1 MNNQDKQQIFG
12 ARLILLLAIHAV
24 YIAGKQHS
32 SCNSKSKHNERERSF
47 LFYVDRFFD
56 RKFLDDISWLGGK
69 NLTSIDAKYLMLEII
84 EKDNIFA
91 FTSENVVASDFQIK
105 SFDILEYDVK
115 KKRDDKP
122 SLLSSFEVISDDEN
136 LDSFDVI
143 HKKIFTINYNETMF
157 RRYVDVFYNE
167 ENVKN
172 VVVESFPVGEIEDES
187 EANSWFHD
195 AMAWLIQIYEHL
207 ELSNNVFG
215 EDFFANDGIVVQAHQ
230 FYLSCLNEYNDKQ
243 LEQQNKMN
251 EILEKELLKT
261 DNFSKLLKDIF
272 SMEILSKA
280 DKFNFLASLKL
291 LDLPKAVIP
300 KSEFL
305 NDLILRKDNKIY
317 ILKNINQ
324 LNFEFVTFVTN
335 YYGFADEPVHAYI
348 IELLTDK
355 SDEQKVY
362 VIHFM
367 SEYSNGLDM
376 SELSAIFKKYKN
388 MAIRLVDEFI
398 YNK

>member
-1 MNNQDKQQIFG
+1 MDNQDKQQISG
-12 ARLILLLAIHAV
+12 SRLILLLAIHAI
-24 YIAGKQHS
+24 YIADKQHS
-32 SCNSKSKHNERERSF
+32 SCNSKSKHNERGF

-69 NLTSIDAKYLMLEII
+69 NLTSIDAKDLMLEII

-91 FTSENVVASDFQIK
+91 FSSESVADFQIK

-122 SLLSSFEVISDDEN
+122 SLLSSFEVIPDDAN
-136 LDSFDVI
+136 PDSYDVI
-143 HKKIFTINYNETMF
+143 HKKIFTINYNESAAKF
-157 RRYVDVFYNE
+157 NRYVDVIYNE
-167 ENVKN
+167 ENVRN
-172 VVVESFPVGEIEDES
+172 IVVESFSVDSVES
-187 EANSWFHD
+187 EANNWFNV
-195 AMAWLIQIYEHL
+195 AMSWLIQIYEHL
-207 ELSNNVFG
+207 ELSNYIFENCDG
-215 EDFFANDGIVVQAHQ
+215 FFANDEIIAQARQ
-230 FYLSCLNEYNDKQ
+230 FYLNCLDEYNNKQ

-317 ILKNINQ
+317 ILKDINQ

-335 YYGFADEPVHAYI
+335 YYGFEDEPVHAYI
-348 IELLTDK
+348 IELLTDN

-367 SEYSNGLDM
+367 SEYSNGLDR
-376 SELSAIFKKYKN
+376 SELSDIFQKYKN
-388 MAIRLVDEFI
+388 MTVRLVDEFV
-398 YNK
+398 YKK

>member
-1 MNNQDKQQIFG
+1 MDKQNKQQISG
-12 ARLILLLAIHAV
+12 TRLILLLAIHAI
-24 YIAGKQHS
+24 YIAGKQRI
-32 SCNSKSKHNERERSF
+32 NNNDKNKHNERGF

-56 RKFLDDISWLGGK
+56 KKILDDISWLGGN
-69 NLTSIDAKYLMLEII
+69 NLTSLDAKDLMLEII
-84 EKDNIFA
+84 EKDNIFTNA
-91 FTSENVVASDFQIK
+91 SSSDFQIK
-105 SFDILEYDVK
+105 SFDILEYDVR
-115 KKRDDKP
+115 KKRVDKP
-122 SLLSSFEVISDDEN
+122 SLLSSFEIIPDDAN
-136 LDSFDVI
+136 PDSYDVI
-143 HKKIFTINYNETMF
+143 HKKIFTINYNETTFM
-157 RRYVDVFYNE
+157 RYVDVFYNE

-172 VVVESFPVGEIEDES
+172 VVVKSFSVGAIEDEKES
-187 EANSWFHD
+187 GANSWFNV
-195 AMAWLIQIYEHL
+195 AMSWLIQIYKHL
-207 ELSNNVFG
+207 GLSNYIFENC
-215 EDFFANDGIVVQAHQ
+215 DSFFENDGIITQARQ
-230 FYLSCLNEYNDKQ
+230 FYLNCLDECNNKQ

-291 LDLPKAVIP
+291 FDLQKAVIP

-317 ILKNINQ
+317 ILKDINE
-324 LNFEFVTFVTN
+324 LNFEFVKFVTN

-348 IELLTDK
+348 IELLTDN

-367 SEYSNGLDM
+367 SEYSGGLDM
-376 SELSAIFKKYKN
+376 SELSDIFQKYKN
-388 MAIRLVDEFI
+388 MAVRFVDEFV

>member
-32 SCNSKSKHNERERSF
+32 SCNSKSKHNERGF

-56 RKFLDDISWLGGK
+56 RKFLDDISWLGGN
-69 NLTSIDAKYLMLEII
+69 NLTSLDAKNLMLEII

-105 SFDILEYDVK
+105 SFDILEYDVR

-122 SLLSSFEVISDDEN
+122 SLLSSFEIIPDDAN
-136 LDSFDVI
+136 PDSYDVI
-143 HKKIFTINYNETMF
+143 HKKIFTINYNESEAKF
-157 RRYVDVFYNE
+157 NRYVDVIYNE
-167 ENVKN
+167 ENVRN
-172 VVVESFPVGEIEDES
+172 IVVESFPVDSVES
-187 EANSWFHD
+187 EANIWFHG
-195 AMAWLIQIYEHL
+195 AMSWLIQIYEHFG
-207 ELSNNVFG
+207 LSNYIFENCDG
-215 EDFFANDGIVVQAHQ
+215 FFANDEIIAQARQ
-230 FYLSCLNEYNDKQ
+230 FYLNCLDECNNKQ

-376 SELSAIFKKYKN
+376 SELSDIFKKYKN
-388 MAIRLVDEFI
+388 MVIRLVDEFI

>member
-32 SCNSKSKHNERERSF
+32 SCNSKSKHNERGF

-56 RKFLDDISWLGGK
+56 RKFLDDISWLGGN
-69 NLTSIDAKYLMLEII
+69 NLTSLDAKNLMLEII

-105 SFDILEYDVK
+105 SFDILEYDVR

-122 SLLSSFEVISDDEN
+122 SLLSSFEIIPDDAN
-136 LDSFDVI
+136 PDSYDVI
-143 HKKIFTINYNETMF
+143 HKKIFTINYNESEAKF
-157 RRYVDVFYNE
+157 NRYVDVIYNE
-167 ENVKN
+167 ENVRN
-172 VVVESFPVGEIEDES
+172 IVVESFPVDSVES
-187 EANSWFHD
+187 ETNSWFNV
-195 AMAWLIQIYEHL
+195 AMSWLIQIYEHL
-207 ELSNNVFG
+207 GLSNYIFENC
-215 EDFFANDGIVVQAHQ
+215 DNFFANDGIIAQARQ
-230 FYLSCLNEYNDKQ
+230 FYLNCLDEYNNKQ
-243 LEQQNKMN
+243 IDQQNKMN
-251 EILEKELLKT
+251 EILEVELAKT
-261 DNFSKLLKDIF
+261 NNFSKLLKDIF

-280 DKFNFLASLKL
+280 DKFNFLASLKF

-348 IELLTDK
+348 IELLTDN

-376 SELSAIFKKYKN
+376 SELSDIFQKYKN
-388 MAIRLVDEFI
+388 MTVRLVDEFV
-398 YNK
+398 YKK

>member
-1 MNNQDKQQIFG
+1 MDKQNKQQISG
-12 ARLILLLAIHAV
+12 TRLILLLAIHAI
-24 YIAGKQHS
+24 YIAGKQRI
-32 SCNSKSKHNERERSF
+32 NNNDKNKHNERGF

-56 RKFLDDISWLGGK
+56 KKILDDISWLGGN
-69 NLTSIDAKYLMLEII
+69 NLTSLDEKDLMLEII
-84 EKDNIFA
+84 EKDNIFTNA
-91 FTSENVVASDFQIK
+91 SSSDFQIK
-105 SFDILEYDVK
+105 SFDILEYDVR
-115 KKRDDKP
+115 KKRVDKP
-122 SLLSSFEVISDDEN
+122 SLLSSFEIIPDDSN
-136 LDSFDVI
+136 PDSYDII
-143 HKKIFTINYNETMF
+143 HRKIFTINYNETMF
-157 RRYVDVFYNE
+157 MRYVDVIYNE
-167 ENVKN
+167 ENVRN
-172 VVVESFPVGEIEDES
+172 IVVASFSVDSVES
-187 EANSWFHD
+187 EANNWFNV
-195 AMAWLIQIYEHL
+195 AMSWLIQIYEHL
-207 ELSNNVFG
+207 GLSNYIFENC
-215 EDFFANDGIVVQAHQ
+215 DSFFANDGIIAQARQ
-230 FYLSCLNEYNDKQ
+230 FYLNCLDEYNNKQ
-243 LEQQNKMN
+243 LDQQNKMN
-251 EILEKELLKT
+251 EILEKELVKT

-317 ILKNINQ
+317 ILKDINQ

-335 YYGFADEPVHAYI
+335 YYGFADELVHAYI

-367 SEYSNGLDM
+367 SEYSNVMDI
-376 SELSAIFKKYKN
+376 SELSDIFQKYKN
-388 MAIRLVDEFI
+388 MAVRLVDEFV

>member
-1 MNNQDKQQIFG
+1 MTNQNKQQISG

-32 SCNSKSKHNERERSF
+32 SCNSKSKHNERGF

-69 NLTSIDAKYLMLEII
+69 NLTSIDAKDLMLEII

-91 FTSENVVASDFQIK
+91 FTSENVVASYFQIK
-105 SFDILEYDVK
+105 SFDILEYDVR

-122 SLLSSFEVISDDEN
+122 SLLSSFEIIPDDAN
-136 LDSFDVI
+136 PDSYDVI
-143 HKKIFTINYNETMF
+143 HKKIFTINYNETKF
-157 RRYVDVFYNE
+157 NRYVDVIYND
-167 ENVKN
+167 ENVRN
-172 VVVESFPVGEIEDES
+172 IVVKSFSVDSVES
-187 EANSWFHD
+187 EANSWFYD

-215 EDFFANDGIVVQAHQ
+215 EDFFANDGIITQARQ
-230 FYLSCLNEYNDKQ
+230 FYLNCLDECNNKQ

-251 EILEKELLKT
+251 EILEVELAKT

-280 DKFNFLASLKL
+280 DKFHFLASLKL

-317 ILKNINQ
+317 ILKDINE

-348 IELLTDK
+348 IELLTDN

-376 SELSAIFKKYKN
+376 NELSDIFKKYKN
-388 MAIRLVDEFI
+388 MPIRLVDEFI

>member
-1 MNNQDKQQIFG
+1 MNNKNKQQISG

-32 SCNSKSKHNERERSF
+32 SCNSESKHNECGF

-105 SFDILEYDVK
+105 SFDILEYDVRN
-115 KKRDDKP
+115 KRDDKP
-122 SLLSSFEVISDDEN
+122 SLLSSFEIIPDDTN
-136 LDSFDVI
+136 PDSYDVI
-143 HKKIFTINYNETMF
+143 HKKIFTINYNETKF
-157 RRYVDVFYNE
+157 NRYVDVIYNE
-167 ENVKN
+167 ENVRN
-172 VVVESFPVGEIEDES
+172 IVVESFPVDSVES
-187 EANSWFHD
+187 EANIWFHG
-195 AMAWLIQIYEHL
+195 AMSWLIQIYEHFG
-207 ELSNNVFG
+207 LSNYIFENCDG
-215 EDFFANDGIVVQAHQ
+215 FFANDEIIAQARQ
-230 FYLSCLNEYNDKQ
+230 FYINCLDEYNNKQ

-291 LDLPKAVIP
+291 LDLPKDVIP

-317 ILKNINQ
+317 ILKDINQ

-348 IELLTDK
+348 IELLTNN

-367 SEYSNGLDM
+367 SEYSNGMDI
-376 SELSAIFKKYKN
+376 SELSDIFQKYKN
-388 MAIRLVDEFI
+388 MAVRLVDEFV

>member
-1 MNNQDKQQIFG
+1 MDNQDKQQIFG
-12 ARLILLLAIHAV
+12 ARLILLLAIYAV

-32 SCNSKSKHNERERSF
+32 SCNSKSKHNERGF

-56 RKFLDDISWLGGK
+56 KKFLDDISWLGGK
-69 NLTSIDAKYLMLEII
+69 NLTSIDAKDLMLEII

-115 KKRDDKP
+115 KKREDKP
-122 SLLSSFEVISDDEN
+122 SLLSSFEIISDDAN
-136 LDSFDVI
+136 SDSFDVI
-143 HKKIFTINYNETMF
+143 HKKIFTINYNETIF

-172 VVVESFPVGEIEDES
+172 VVVESFPVSEIEDES

-207 ELSNNVFG
+207 ELSNNVFC
-215 EDFFANDGIVVQAHQ
+215 EDFFANDGIVVQARQ
-230 FYLSCLNEYNDKQ
+230 FYLSCLNEYNNKQ
-243 LEQQNKMN
+243 LEQQNTMN
-251 EILEKELLKT
+251 EILEKELVKT

-280 DKFNFLASLKL
+280 DKFHFLASLKL
-291 LDLPKAVIP
+291 LYLPKAVIP

-317 ILKNINQ
+317 ILKDINQ

-335 YYGFADEPVHAYI
+335 YYGFADELVHAYI
-348 IELLTDK
+348 IELLTDN

-367 SEYSNGLDM
+367 SEYSNELDM
-376 SELSAIFKKYKN
+376 SELSDIFQKYKN
-388 MAIRLVDEFI
+388 MPVRLVDEFV
-398 YNK
+398 YKK

>member
-1 MNNQDKQQIFG
+1 MNNKNKQQISG
-12 ARLILLLAIHAV
+12 ARLILLLAIHAI
-24 YIAGKQHS
+24 YISGKQYTNS
-32 SCNSKSKHNERERSF
+32 NCNNKHNECDL
-47 LFYVDRFFD
+47 LFYVDRFVD
-56 RKFLDDISWLGGK
+56 KDILDNISWFGGK
-69 NLTSIDAKYLMLEII
+69 KLTSLDAKNLMLEII
-84 EKDNIFA
+84 EKDNIF
-91 FTSENVVASDFQIK
+91 TSEGDAVSDFQIK
-105 SFDILEYDVK
+105 SFDILEYDVRT
-115 KKRDDKP
+115 KRDNKP
-122 SLLSSFEVISDDEN
+122 SLLSSFEAIPDDAN
-136 LDSFDVI
+136 PDSFDVI

-172 VVVESFPVGEIEDES
+172 VVVESFSVCSVEGDS
-187 EANSWFHD
+187 ENERKANNWFNE
-195 AMAWLIQIYEHL
+195 AMSWLIQIYEHL
-207 ELSNNVFG
+207 GLSNYVFS
-215 EDFFANDGIVVQAHQ
+215 EDFFANDGIIVQARH
-230 FYLSCLNEYNDKQ
+230 FYISCLDEYNNKQ
-243 LEQQNKMN
+243 IDQQNKMN
-251 EILEKELLKT
+251 EILEVELAKT
-261 DNFSKLLKDIF
+261 NNFSKLLKDIF

-317 ILKNINQ
+317 ILKDINE

-348 IELLTDK
+348 IELLTDN

-376 SELSAIFKKYKN
+376 SELSEIFKKYKN